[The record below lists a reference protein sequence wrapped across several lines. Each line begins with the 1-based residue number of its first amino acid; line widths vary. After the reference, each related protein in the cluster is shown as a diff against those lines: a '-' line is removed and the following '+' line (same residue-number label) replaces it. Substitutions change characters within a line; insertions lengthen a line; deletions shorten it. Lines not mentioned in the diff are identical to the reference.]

1 MSPMYVV
8 APRSLGDVIRMPKM
22 PQPAKKPGAPLEEH
36 LLKDIEASDTPERKA
51 AARRYL
57 DAERAAHKT
66 AHTTPLLR
74 EHPEKD

>member
-1 MSPMYVV
+1 MV

-22 PQPAKKPGAPLEEH
+22 PQPGKKPVAPLEDK
-36 LLKDIEASDTPERKA
+36 LRADIEAGDTPERKA
-51 AARRYL
+51 AARKYL

-74 EHPEKD
+74 EDPEKD

>member
-1 MSPMYVV
+1 
-8 APRSLGDVIRMPKM
+8 M
-22 PQPAKKPGAPLEEH
+22 PQPAKKPVAPPEDK

-66 AHTTPLLR
+66 VLERPLR
-74 EHPEKD
+74 DDRVAER